1 MDIENMTILQPND
14 LKTEIKSQ
22 GEAIAASLNNQWTTL
37 QLLDGTLLMSFGMH
51 SQFFAA
57 MLGELALQSSFSSA
71 QLGEQ
76 QLYDAAA

>member
-1 MDIENMTILQPND
+1 MDKTTVLQPD
-14 LKTEIKSQ
+14 ELMKEVAKQ
-22 GEAIAASLNNQWTTL
+22 GEIITASLNNQWTTL
-37 QLLDGTLLMSFGMH
+37 QLLDGTLLMSFGANGQLF
-51 SQFFAA
+51 SA